1 MTIRHVKYIK
11 TSQTKKVEAN
21 VNDENGNA
29 SLVLFVDPAIRNAS
43 TMRPSMRHKLLFI
56 RDLHNFC
63 NAEAFLRISTLNV
76 NAKRKHK

>member
-1 MTIRHVKYIK
+1 MMK
-11 TSQTKKVEAN
+11 TEMQ
-21 VNDENGNA
+21 
-29 SLVLFVDPAIRNAS
+29 VLCYLWILQFAI

-76 NAKRKHK
+76 NAKRKHKYQTRLSVINICV